1 MLEAHQTS
9 QEQADEPT
17 QEMIKNS
24 SPNEFSK
31 QIYDQISDL
40 SAKLA
45 ETHGRIKEKQASK
58 KQSINITIFFVVVDL
73 AIFLYK
79 VLFNNKFDVTWIIIV
94 CTILAI
100 LMLISSF
107 GVQGQ
112 ILTHRTDIDIYNE
125 KLRIASIFL
134 GNVQES
140 SNSYFDS
147 LVRINVDNLASY
159 YALVKIHTN
168 KSFLVSI
175 SAGVIGFILIGAGL
189 IVGFYAPLSTHII
202 AYITSA
208 AGILTEIISS
218 VFFYLYNRTVQQ
230 MKGYHDSLLVVQN
243 ILLSFKLVEDT
254 KDEVE
259 KAKMVT
265 QMLEYLVSKQGAGS
279 LSETPLNK

>member
-1 MLEAHQTS
+1 MLEADQTS
-9 QEQADEPT
+9 QKTVDEPS
-17 QEMIKNS
+17 QEMLKNS

-40 SAKLA
+40 AAKLT
-45 ETHGRIKEKQASK
+45 ETHGRIKEQQASK
-58 KQSINITIFFVVVDL
+58 KQTTNISIFFAMAGLATFIYKSTFNNEFNVL
-73 AIFLYK
+73 WIFIAFTGAIFM
-79 VLFNNKFDVTWIIIV
+79 II
-94 CTILAI
+94 A
-100 LMLISSF
+100 SF
-107 GVQGQ
+107 GTQGK
-112 ILTHRTDIDIYNE
+112 ILTLQTDVDIYKE

-159 YALVKIHTN
+159 YALVKIHTD

-175 SAGVIGFILIGAGL
+175 TAGVIGFILIGAGL
-189 IVGFYAPLSTHII
+189 VVGFYAPLSTHII

-208 AGILTEIISS
+208 AGILTELISG

-259 KAKMVT
+259 KAKMVM
-265 QMLEYLVSKQGAGS
+265 QMLEYLVSKQEVGI